1 MQTRDEALAEFI
13 AELRA
18 YANRSTPGDIVME
31 QGRQDACQA
40 HAIRLERIAGL
51 PVLPPTEQSAVFGPG
66 DAAVV
71 VSVPSGA
78 APTLMC
84 FGRTGGP
91 DASVANVQDLMITCT
106 LLEHALNR
114 ARSAYWQAKS
124 SETSATP
131 QRPIPVPPPY
141 PGF

>member
-18 YANRSTPGDIVME
+18 YANRSTPGDHIME
-31 QGRQDACQA
+31 QGRQDTCQA
-40 HAIRLERIAGL
+40 HAIRLERIAAT
-51 PVLPPTEQSAVFGPG
+51 PVLQPTEQSAVFGPG
-66 DAAVV
+66 DAEVV

-78 APTLMC
+78 APTLLR
-84 FGRTGGP
+84 FGRGGGP
-91 DASVANVQDLMITCT
+91 AYSVSDTLDLMVACT
-106 LLEHALNR
+106 LLEHALDQ
-114 ARSAYWQAKS
+114 ARKAYWQAKADADRS
-124 SETSATP
+124 TP